1 MAQLHPQGLYDR
13 AYEHDA
19 CGVAFVADLNGRRSH
34 DVVVQ
39 GLSAL
44 CRLDHR
50 GARGAEPNTGDG
62 AGIMIQVPDAF
73 YRDVVD
79 FPLPPAGHYATGLMF
94 LPGTGPADET
104 LAVSVLEKYA
114 LVEGA
119 EVLGWRDVPVRPEG
133 LGATALAAMPRIRQ
147 VFLAARRLTN
157 GDAGRSGAPLA
168 GIELE
173 RVMFCVRKQAERE
186 TRERGVGVHFPSL
199 SARTVVYKGMLTPD
213 QLRTYF
219 PDLSDPRVA
228 SAIALVHSR
237 FSTNT
242 FPSWPLA
249 HPYRIIAHNGEINT
263 IRGNRNWMAAREALL
278 ASPLLPGNIRRLFPV
293 CTPDASDSAN
303 FDEVLEML
311 HLAGRSLPHAVLM
324 MIPEAWENDQAMDPT
339 RRAFYQFHA
348 SLMEPWD
355 GPAAVAFTDGT
366 VIGAVLDRNGLRPGR
381 WWHTA
386 DGLVVLA
393 SEAGVLDLDPGRVV
407 AKGRLAPGRMFLVDT
422 EAGRIIEDDE
432 IKASL
437 AAELP
442 YDDWLMAG
450 LMKLEDLPEREH
462 VIYTHDSVQRRQQTF
477 GYTEEELKILLSP
490 MARLGA

>member
-1 MAQLHPQGLYDR
+1 MAKVPSQGLYDP

-19 CGVAFVADLNGRRSH
+19 CGGAFVADMSGRRSH
-34 DVVVQ
+34 DVVAK
-39 GLSAL
+39 GLAAL

-50 GARGAEPNTGDG
+50 GARGAEPNPGDG
-62 AGIMIQVPDAF
+62 AGIMLQVPDEF

-79 FPLPPAGHYATGLMF
+79 FPLPPAGRYATGLMF
-94 LPGTGPADET
+94 LPSTGPADEA

-119 EVLGWRDVPVRPEG
+119 EVLGWREVPVRTEG

-147 VFLAARRLTN
+147 VFLAAERLT
-157 GDAGRSGAPLA
+157 GEGAGEQLSGL
-168 GIELE
+168 ELE
-173 RVMFCVRKQAERE
+173 RVLFCVRKQAERE
-186 TRERGVGVHFPSL
+186 SRERGVAVHFPSL
-199 SARTVVYKGMLTPD
+199 SGRTVVYKGMLTPD

-249 HPYRIIAHNGEINT
+249 HPYRFIAHNGEINT

-278 ASPLLPGNIRRLFPV
+278 QSPLIPGNFRRIFPIS
-293 CTPDASDSAN
+293 TPDASDSAN
-303 FDEVLEML
+303 FDEVLELL

-324 MIPEAWENDQAMDPT
+324 MIPEAWENDHGMDPA

-348 SLMEPWD
+348 SLVEPWD
-355 GPAAVAFTDGT
+355 GPASVAFTDGT

-381 WWHTA
+381 WWRTA
-386 DGLVVLA
+386 DGLGVLA
-393 SEAGVLDLDPGRVV
+393 SEAGVLDLDPATVIG
-407 AKGRLAPGRMFLVDT
+407 KGPLAPGRMFLVDT
-422 EAGRIIEDDE
+422 DAGRIIEDDE
-432 IKASL
+432 IKATL

-450 LMKLEDLPEREH
+450 LMRLEGLPERGL
-462 VIYTHDSVQRRQQTF
+462 V
-477 GYTEEELKILLSP
+477 
-490 MARLGA
+490 